1 MRGGDFERRV
11 FSFIEA
17 EIRANRLLFR
27 PECCAIFRQKPY
39 YSRDRR
45 SHIAF
50 DVAIE
55 VTLPGGDA
63 PSMLCLIECKDYS
76 RPVPV
81 DDVEEFFAKVQQVAR
96 AKAKAIVVSSNSF
109 QSGALE
115 FACSKGIGLL
125 RMFPES
131 EFKWVLHRSLSSV
144 RMSGVLSRDSE
155 ICSGLTQE
163 NNRSSRFDC
172 FATSERC
179 LRIPYMTS
187 SWRWCR
193 TPSVRHSMQLL
204 PSTVTLI

>member
-1 MRGGDFERRV
+1 M
-11 FSFIEA
+11 
-17 EIRANRLLFR
+17 
-27 PECCAIFRQKPY
+27 
-39 YSRDRR
+39 
-45 SHIAF
+45 
-50 DVAIE
+50 
-55 VTLPGGDA
+55 A
-63 PSMLCLIECKDYS
+63 P
-76 RPVPV
+76 
-81 DDVEEFFAKVQQVAR
+81 

-172 FATSERC
+172 FCNVGEVFTYSLYDFFLALVSDAFGASLHAIASEHSDADLVPFISPDEIERRC
-179 LRIPYMTS
+179 QA
-187 SWRWCR
+187 
-193 TPSVRHSMQLL
+193 VHSAIGYQSGAVSLGA
-204 PSTVTLI
+204 VCE